1 MDGYSE
7 FYISCNP
14 PLLPNGVSSV
24 ITDAVND
31 LGQIIIEVLY
41 EPEVSW
47 FKFISAVQDQPQI
60 THWMH
65 KRLERLLEAEVCP
78 VNDDEDLFEDQ
89 DDAGYSDPKARP
101 DVQLLTETP
110 HVVPYPLLEHTSPDI
125 KEQYDPYRYPDHI
138 KHLSHKRTWQSPE
151 GLEGVTVSQILSK
164 FEPLLPALLGPSG
177 IEKLAELTK
186 CQISYNLRGSLLY
199 IGSDQGLS
207 ALDAATQKLNTL
219 ASLTYAPSATTSH
232 FIFTRKPESARV
244 CYVWTTHVG
253 LSTLTYADP
262 ECFDL
267 KEEYKRIAGAVTLR
281 IGIVNNKGLL
291 IPDSTTYPTE
301 STGPRRK
308 QTEFRPF
315 EGYTYGNKQSG
326 TIAVKDQ
333 KRPLRCF
340 RTQPETSMKTAKSE
354 GKQFPT
360 AAKNVQVT
368 MAHCAASTVNEA
380 ADKASLAHSSR
391 RKPKTIS
398 DPQSTWVGSLNS
410 KVSPI
415 QNGTDELKSLLH
427 RRVEVAQWLGGIQS
441 DEPPEAPNEVD
452 DDEEAA
458 PCLITSQTAG
468 DLHKP
473 KLPQPVE
480 VQNSHQL
487 EDRSGQLT
495 LVFGES
501 ACLDQPQLGPDLS
514 RTPTTLQDVPEHG
527 MSGTGNVHRER
538 QDPPNPPITKPTGL
552 NLMDMFDGPISIPVL
567 IPEQAVAPRYGA
579 ETTQSPNATYSEVIF
594 GKQSDEPKAL
604 FNTMGQKA
612 APNRSWAGI
621 ASRKNTAIKEQN
633 DTDFRQNVRVRD
645 DRPLNQEPNT
655 TGPSY
660 QERNQETQC
669 EVSVSTARVVPG
681 MDTPVITLDN
691 DGSVKVSFGAE
702 KKLQDLL
709 EVFQAVPG
717 KMSVEA
723 KFGRVCIKGI
733 PPAEVYLSPSPN
745 GPFESAGA
753 KARHLNDNNPHVEFY
768 PILTTSATEANLI
781 PEMKGGRT
789 SWVLAEKRVYYEFLC
804 MEKNETY
811 LPKRLVVNVDADTFT
826 HECLPLSREMSQAFI
841 HCAQNA
847 WDVKLSVS
855 HRDMAQVTKD
865 FEEFA
870 ACLVQSLD
878 IKTNEIGEID
888 IQVEPKDA
896 TEWCVERVRIHH
908 EAKYRNGAKGPTW
921 LTITMVRVVQPSSN
935 GTKKLYRGQVV
946 PVALPG
952 IGRVGQWFE
961 VAISSVRAEN
971 ELQENVRLEFG
982 EKASWSP
989 EGLERHGAFRAICE
1003 PAIWMVSQMDRVGN
1017 SNANGHGIQTDQP
1030 FFDPVEDSKK
1040 RTKNY
1045 QFW

>member
-31 LGQIIIEVLY
+31 LGQIVIEVLY

-65 KRLERLLEAEVCP
+65 KRLERLLEAEVFP

-219 ASLTYAPSATTSH
+219 ASLTDAPSATTSH
-232 FIFTRKPESARV
+232 FIFTRKLESARV

-281 IGIVNNKGLL
+281 IGIVNNKDLL

-326 TIAVKDQ
+326 TTAIKDQ

-340 RTQPETSMKTAKSE
+340 RAQPETSRKTAKSE

-380 ADKASLAHSSR
+380 ADKASPAHSSR

-398 DPQSTWVGSLNS
+398 DPQ
-410 KVSPI
+410 K
-415 QNGTDELKSLLH
+415 
-427 RRVEVAQWLGGIQS
+427 
-441 DEPPEAPNEVD
+441 APNEVD

-468 DLHKP
+468 DLHEP

-487 EDRSGQLT
+487 EDRSGQRT

-514 RTPTTLQDVPEHG
+514 RMPTTSQDVPEHG
-527 MSGTGNVHRER
+527 MSGTGNVHREQ
-538 QDPPNPPITKPTGL
+538 QDPPNPPITKPTGQ

-567 IPEQAVAPRYGA
+567 IPEQAVAPSYGA
-579 ETTQSPNATYSEVIF
+579 ETTQSPNATHSNIIF

-604 FNTMGQKA
+604 FKTMGQKA
-612 APNRSWAGI
+612 APNRAWAGI

-633 DTDFRQNVRVRD
+633 DADFGQNVRVRD
-645 DRPLNQEPNT
+645 DRPLNQEPTT

-681 MDTPVITLDN
+681 MDAPVITLDN
-691 DGSVKVSFGAE
+691 DGSVKVNFDAE
-702 KKLQDLL
+702 KKLQNLL

-717 KMSVEA
+717 KISVEA

-781 PEMKGGRT
+781 PETKGGRT
-789 SWVLAEKRVYYEFLC
+789 SW
-804 MEKNETY
+804 
-811 LPKRLVVNVDADTFT
+811 
-826 HECLPLSREMSQAFI
+826 CLPLSREMSQAFI

-921 LTITMVRVVQPSSN
+921 LTTTMVRVVQPSSN
-935 GTKKLYRGQVV
+935 ETKKLYRGQVV

-952 IGRVGQWFE
+952 IERVGQWFE
-961 VAISSVRAEN
+961 VAISSVLVED
-971 ELQENVRLEFG
+971 ELQENVGLELG

-989 EGLERHGAFRAICE
+989 ESLERHGAFRAICE